1 MTSMKRTLVLS
12 LILLCVTACV
22 QAQDARSEFMKNP
35 ALSGS
40 NYVAYPGPKHR
51 LTPAPRGYE
60 PFYLSHYGRHGSRY
74 LIDTHDYDRP
84 YFTLLRADS
93 LGKLTPRGRQ
103 VLDQVRQ
110 IRQEAMGRNGE
121 LTLLGA
127 QQHKAIA
134 RRMYERFPQV
144 FAGDAVIDAKST
156 VVIRCILS
164 MENALQQL
172 LVLNPR
178 LRISHDASY
187 HDMYYMNQTDK
198 QLYKQKLAGG
208 TKELLDSFRQ
218 RHQDYGHL
226 MRVLF
231 NDSDYPTHIK
241 AADLADQLFTLAS
254 NVQSTELRHHLS
266 LYSIF
271 TPDEIYQHWLCNN
284 AFWYLTYGPNTQ
296 NGGTQP
302 FSQRNLLRNIIT
314 QADSCIALPHPGAT
328 LRYGHETMVMPLVC
342 LLNLNGYGE
351 PVDRLD
357 QLATVGWYDYRIFP
371 MGCNL
376 QLVFYRR
383 SQADSDV
390 LVKFLFNEDEARLP
404 IATDCAPYYHW
415 RDVRAYYL
423 HKLDSYEK
431 LK

>member
-1 MTSMKRTLVLS
+1 MKRTLVLS
-12 LILLCVTACV
+12 LILLCVTAGV

-231 NDSDYPTHIK
+231 NHSAYPTHIK

-284 AFWYLTYGPNTQ
+284 AFWYLTYGPHTQ

-302 FSQRNLLRNIIT
+302 FPQRNLLRHLIP
-314 QADSCIALPHPGAT
+314 QADS
-328 LRYGHETMVMPLVC
+328 
-342 LLNLNGYGE
+342 
-351 PVDRLD
+351 
-357 QLATVGWYDYRIFP
+357 
-371 MGCNL
+371 
-376 QLVFYRR
+376 
-383 SQADSDV
+383 
-390 LVKFLFNEDEARLP
+390 
-404 IATDCAPYYHW
+404 
-415 RDVRAYYL
+415 
-423 HKLDSYEK
+423 
-431 LK
+431 